1 MSTVQETNRYQRA
14 IRAIAQREQVTTY
27 AIIEWL
33 KKQEGVGC
41 SMREASNELQAWRA
55 MQEQDLDIAADIA
68 ALGLLAATS
77 GLTRDGRARV
87 ITRLRQRSA
96 FDWKKLGG
104 STNEAA
110 EKAAQRLREALAILP
125 QLNEKQS

>member
-14 IRAIAQREQVTTY
+14 IRAIAQREQVTTS

-33 KKQEGVGC
+33 KKHEGVGC

-55 MQEQDLDIAADIA
+55 MQEQDLDIAVDIA

-87 ITRLRQRSA
+87 ITRLRQRRA

-125 QLNEKQS
+125 QLNEGQS

>member
-14 IRAIAQREQVTTY
+14 IRAIAQREQVTTG

-33 KKQEGVGC
+33 KKHEGVGC

-55 MQEQDLDIAADIA
+55 IQEQDLDIAADIA

-87 ITRLRQRSA
+87 ITRLRQRRGI
-96 FDWKKLGG
+96 DWNKLGG
-104 STNEAA
+104 STDAAA

-125 QLNEKQS
+125 QLNEEQS

>member
-14 IRAIAQREQVTTY
+14 IRAIAQREQVTNS

-33 KKQEGVGC
+33 KKHEGVGC

-55 MQEQDLDIAADIA
+55 IHDPEIDMAIDIA

-77 GLTRDGRARV
+77 GLTRDGRARA
-87 ITRLRQRSA
+87 ITRLRQRRGI
-96 FDWKKLGG
+96 DWNKLGG
-104 STNEAA
+104 STDEAA
-110 EKAAQRLREALAILP
+110 EKAAARLRDALAILP
-125 QLNEKQS
+125 QLNEGQS

>member
-33 KKQEGVGC
+33 KKHEGVGC

-87 ITRLRQRSA
+87 ITRLRQRRA

-125 QLNEKQS
+125 QLNEEQS

>member
-14 IRAIAQREQVTTY
+14 IRAIAQREQVTTH

-33 KKQEGVGC
+33 KKHEGVGC

-87 ITRLRQRSA
+87 ITRLRQRRA

-125 QLNEKQS
+125 QLNEEQS

>member
-14 IRAIAQREQVTTY
+14 IRAIAQREQVTPY

-33 KKQEGVGC
+33 KKPEGVGC

-55 MQEQDLDIAADIA
+55 MQEEDLDIAADIA

-87 ITRLRQRSA
+87 ITRLRQRRA

-125 QLNEKQS
+125 QLNEEQS

>member
-14 IRAIAQREQVTTY
+14 IRAIAQREQVTTG

-33 KKQEGVGC
+33 KKHEGVGC

-87 ITRLRQRSA
+87 ITRLRQRRA

-125 QLNEKQS
+125 QLNEEQS

>member
-55 MQEQDLDIAADIA
+55 MQEQDLDIAVDIA

-87 ITRLRQRSA
+87 ITRLRQRRA
-96 FDWKKLGG
+96 FDWNKLGG

-125 QLNEKQS
+125 QLNEEQS

>member
-1 MSTVQETNRYQRA
+1 
-14 IRAIAQREQVTTY
+14 
-27 AIIEWL
+27 
-33 KKQEGVGC
+33 
-41 SMREASNELQAWRA
+41 MREASNELQAWRA

-87 ITRLRQRSA
+87 MTRLRQRRA

-125 QLNEKQS
+125 QLNEEQS

>member
-27 AIIEWL
+27 AIIGWL
-33 KKQEGVGC
+33 KKHEGVGC

-55 MQEQDLDIAADIA
+55 MQEQDLDIAVDIA

-87 ITRLRQRSA
+87 ITRLRQRRA

-125 QLNEKQS
+125 QLNEEQS

>member
-33 KKQEGVGC
+33 KKHEGVGC

-87 ITRLRQRSA
+87 ITRLRQRRA
-96 FDWKKLGG
+96 FDWK
-104 STNEAA
+104 T
-110 EKAAQRLREALAILP
+110 
-125 QLNEKQS
+125 

>member
-14 IRAIAQREQVTTY
+14 IRAISQREQVTNG

-33 KKQEGVGC
+33 KKHEGVGC

-55 MQEQDLDIAADIA
+55 MQEQDLDIAVDIA

-87 ITRLRQRSA
+87 ITRLRQRRA
-96 FDWKKLGG
+96 FDWKK
-104 STNEAA
+104 
-110 EKAAQRLREALAILP
+110 
-125 QLNEKQS
+125 

>member
-14 IRAIAQREQVTTY
+14 IRAIAQREQVTTG

-33 KKQEGVGC
+33 KKHEGVGC

-55 MQEQDLDIAADIA
+55 IHEEELDIAADVA

-77 GLTRDGRARV
+77 GLTRDGRARLV
-87 ITRLRQRSA
+87 TRLRQPRAINWDRLRS
-96 FDWKKLGG
+96 
-104 STNEAA
+104 SSNEAA
-110 EKAAQRLREALAILP
+110 EKAAARLRELLVILP
-125 QLNEKQS
+125 QLNEGSS

>member
-27 AIIEWL
+27 AIIGWL
-33 KKQEGVGC
+33 KKHEGVGC

-55 MQEQDLDIAADIA
+55 MQEQDLDIAVDIA

-87 ITRLRQRSA
+87 MTRLRQRRA

-125 QLNEKQS
+125 QLNEEQS

>member
-14 IRAIAQREQVTTY
+14 IRAIAQREQVTTG

-33 KKQEGVGC
+33 KKHEGVGC
-41 SMREASNELQAWRA
+41 SMREASNELQAWHL
-55 MQEQDLDIAADIA
+55 MQEQHLDIAADIA

-87 ITRLRQRSA
+87 ITRLRQRRGI
-96 FDWKKLGG
+96 DWNKLGG
-104 STNEAA
+104 STDAAA

-125 QLNEKQS
+125 QLNEEQS

>member
-27 AIIEWL
+27 AIIGWL
-33 KKQEGVGC
+33 KKHEGVGC

-55 MQEQDLDIAADIA
+55 MQEEDLDIAADIA

-87 ITRLRQRSA
+87 MTRLRQRRA

-125 QLNEKQS
+125 QLNEEQS